1 MTAYPL
7 YSMVSRLSRI
17 LPRRFA
23 YWIGLR
29 IADLFYLLDRK
40 GRAGVCDN
48 LRRVYVF
55 RGEALSERKLCRLAR
70 LTFRN
75 FGKYMIDFF
84 RHGALSQDEIARLID
99 LQDIHYLQEAHQR
112 GRGVLVVTAHLG
124 NWEIGGA
131 LLAGLG
137 YPVSA
142 VVLTYQ
148 KRRMDEL
155 FQRHRAR
162 RGYRVIPLGRAVRD
176 VIACVRRG
184 EVVALAAD
192 RDFSADNYRVPIF
205 GAPARMPRGPA
216 WIAARTGAA
225 VVPSFLIRRPDD
237 TYRACFYPPI
247 LPDEAGTPDAIQR
260 RMVDILEQVIAEY
273 PHQWFIF
280 RNYWQGGEDAGT
292 HANSHHS

>member
-7 YSMVSRLSRI
+7 YSLVSVLSRI
-17 LPRRFA
+17 LPRGFA

-29 IADLFYLLDRK
+29 MADVFYLLDRK

-48 LRRVYVF
+48 LRRVYAH
-55 RGEALSERKLCRLAR
+55 RGETLSERDLCRLAR

-84 RHGALSQDEIARLID
+84 RHAALSRDDIARLIT
-99 LQDIHYLQEAHQR
+99 LQDEHHLRAAYQR

-131 LLAGLG
+131 MLAGLG

-142 VVLTYQ
+142 VVLTYD
-148 KRRMDEL
+148 KRKLNEL
-155 FQRHRAR
+155 FQRQRAR

-176 VIACVRRG
+176 IIACVRRG

-192 RDFSADNYRVPIF
+192 RDFSGDDYRVQIF

-216 WIAARTGAA
+216 WIAAKTGAA
-225 VVPSFLIRRPDD
+225 VVPSFLMRRPDD
-237 TYRACFYPPI
+237 TYQARFYPPI
-247 LPDEAGTPDAIQR
+247 LPDEAGSPDTIQR
-260 RMVDILEQVIAEY
+260 RIVDVLEQVIAEY

-280 RNYWQGGEDAGT
+280 RNYWRDDEHTGNHG
-292 HANSHHS
+292 NSHS